1 MSYEISLYR
10 RDFLDRAIREQL
22 GDWTNAGSLSEVSR
36 ELAKAFLQQRGYTE
50 QNYPWQSNC
59 QTYQHPE
66 FKEQVEVTI
75 FNGCI
80 SFAIQYSER
89 ANEAVTL
96 SIESAKELGS
106 LIDLAVYDPQDARII
121 KNDR

>member
-10 RDFLDRAIREQL
+10 RDFLDRAISEQL
-22 GDWTNAGSLSEVSR
+22 GDWTNAEPLSEESR
-36 ELAKAFLQQRGYTE
+36 ELAVKFLQRRGYTE

-75 FNGCI
+75 FDGCI
-80 SFAIQYSER
+80 SFAIQYSDR
-89 ANEAVTL
+89 AVEAVNL

-106 LIDLAVYDPQDARII
+106 LIDLAVYDPQDTRII
-121 KNDR
+121 EHDR